1 MPLYVFKCAD
11 KTCDN
16 VVEEL
21 MKYDERDTFA
31 ASNACG
37 KCHSDLIIG
46 VTMHA
51 KTAQD
56 WAGWQAGLSSNM
68 YSSALGR
75 KVVNQREEEKIAKS
89 MGFIP
94 LSDLKKDFVEQKVEA
109 TRAEDAYYD
118 KMNDAYQ
125 AKVKEGGDTYGA
137 AIRAVEELMPAK
149 QMLKESENDN

>member
-1 MPLYVFKCAD
+1 
-11 KTCDN
+11 
-16 VVEEL
+16 
-21 MKYDERDTFA
+21 MKYDERDEFA

-94 LSDLKKDFVEQKVEA
+94 LSDLKQDFVENKIEA
-109 TRAEDAYYD
+109 TRAEDAKFD
-118 KMNDAYQ
+118 RMNDAYQ
-125 AKVKEGGDTYGA
+125 AKVAEGGSTYGA

-149 QMLKESENDN
+149 QMLAEANSDE